1 MKRNQKVSLQ
11 ISTEYEDCEGETG
24 TKKSK
29 NTYKHDENGKNMSF
43 L

>member
-1 MKRNQKVSLQ
+1 MKTVREKQ
-11 ISTEYEDCEGETG
+11 G